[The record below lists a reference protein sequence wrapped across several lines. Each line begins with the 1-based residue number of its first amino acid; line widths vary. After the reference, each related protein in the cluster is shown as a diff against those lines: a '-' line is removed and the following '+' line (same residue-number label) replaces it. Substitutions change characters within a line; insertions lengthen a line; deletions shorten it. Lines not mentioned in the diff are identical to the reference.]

1 MATIKLKDL
10 LKETIDDAEVK
21 ELENAM
27 GSGFKGLEAA
37 LKSMEDEAREEVEQ
51 VDESIL
57 EGRLD
62 EKGQLKEEITTL
74 TIIGIFLAAPK
85 IVELITKG
93 LSKLIRVFK
102 KVMGKGDG
110 EADPEG
116 AAAQIIKFTHK
127 WHKSYI
133 KALRWILKVTGV
145 FKKAKITDEAAQMKA
160 ATLLYYTIIAGFAVY
175 SGVHAVQAFKT
186 AVASAGSAGG
196 SFSLSALE
204 SGMTAIKSGEVVEF
218 LGELGLAVKGAD
230 I

>member
-1 MATIKLKDL
+1 MGGLFLTSATQIFRQAV
-10 LKETIDDAEVK
+10 EERRAGRGHERR
-21 ELENAM
+21 
-27 GSGFKGLEAA
+27 
-37 LKSMEDEAREEVEQ
+37 ARERHGGGV
-51 VDESIL
+51 L
-57 EGRLD
+57 
-62 EKGQLKEEITTL
+62 
-74 TIIGIFLAAPK
+74 
-85 IVELITKG
+85 
-93 LSKLIRVFK
+93 
-102 KVMGKGDG
+102 
-110 EADPEG
+110 ADPEG

-218 LGELGLAVKGAD
+218 LGELGLAVKGGD

>member
-85 IVELITKG
+85 IVELIAKG

-102 KVMGKGDG
+102 KVIGKGDG
-110 EADPEG
+110 KADPEG
-116 AAAQIIKFTHK
+116 AAAKIIEFTHK

-175 SGVHAVQAFKT
+175 SGISAVQAFKT